1 MMRAERNNMDY
12 FENIANVERLRNEL
26 KSWIGTA
33 FRYSTQGRAEPKITA
48 DCVSFPIGVFK
59 RLSLIPADYSPAF
72 YCSHNVENQLERIY
86 ADLDTMQTR
95 RADSEPI
102 IAGDVL
108 VCSFKR
114 GIQHLLIASGD
125 GLAWDCWPGVG
136 VRSVPLCAKRIKDNL
151 RRIYRWQ
158 TATI

>member
-1 MMRAERNNMDY
+1 MDY
-12 FENIANVERLRNEL
+12 FENIANAERLRNEL
-26 KSWIGTA
+26 QGWIGTA

-48 DCVSFPIGVFK
+48 DCVSFPINVFK
-59 RLSLIPADYSPAF
+59 RLGLIPSDYSPAF

-95 RADSEPI
+95 RADGEQI

-108 VCSFKR
+108 VCSYKR

-125 GLAWDCWPGVG
+125 GLAWDCWPRFG
-136 VRSVPLCAKRIKDNL
+136 VRSVPLQSKRITDNL
-151 RRIYRWQ
+151 QRVYRWTDNDRQ
-158 TATI
+158 

>member
-1 MMRAERNNMDY
+1 MDY
-12 FENIANVERLRNEL
+12 FEKIDNAERLRNEL
-26 KSWIGTA
+26 QSWKGTA

-48 DCVSFPIGVFK
+48 DCVSFPINVFK
-59 RLSLIPADYSPAF
+59 RLGLIPESYSPAF

-86 ADLDTMQTR
+86 ADLDQMQTR
-95 RADSEPI
+95 RADGEQI
-102 IAGDVL
+102 IIGDVL
-108 VCSFKR
+108 VCSYKK

-136 VRSVPLCAKRIKDNL
+136 VRSVPLCSKRIKDNL

-158 TATI
+158 IAATI